1 MALFE
6 VRGLACQ
13 RAGRIVFEQLEFA
26 LEPGDALVLRGPNG
40 SGKSSLLR
48 LLAGLLRPAAGV
60 LSWQGRTFS
69 THDPEHRARL
79 HFVGHLDAGKANL
92 TVRENLCF
100 IAGLLGVGELR
111 QEALESFDLVDLADT
126 PARYL
131 SAGQKR
137 RLALARLAVAPRPL
151 WLLDEPAVGLD
162 TANRRHLERRIA
174 AHLEGGG
181 LCIVATH
188 GDVSLPQ
195 ALVLDFGE
203 AVA

>member
-1 MALFE
+1 MTLFE
-6 VRGLACQ
+6 ARGLACQ
-13 RAGRIVFEQLEFA
+13 RAGRLVFEQLEFA
-26 LEPGDALVLRGPNG
+26 LEAGDALLLRGPNG

-60 LSWQGRTFS
+60 LRWQGRSFAAQ
-69 THDPEHRARL
+69 DPEHRARL

-92 TVRENLCF
+92 TVRENLAF
-100 IAGLLGVGELR
+100 LAGLAGLARLR
-111 QEALESFDLVDLADT
+111 ESALERFDLAELADL
-126 PARYL
+126 PVRYL

-137 RLALARLAVAPRPL
+137 RLALARLEVAPRPL

-162 TANRRHLERRIA
+162 ATNRRRLERLIA
-174 AHLEGGG
+174 AHLAAGG

-188 GDVSLPQ
+188 GDVSLSG